1 MNQIA
6 DILKYINIFKGYLG
20 TRMYLVYLFG
30 AIASLF
36 EGIGIIMFLP
46 LFQSF
51 DNASTTSEL
60 ETPSQIDIIVND
72 LIAWLQI
79 ENSMFS
85 ILILI
90 TSIFILKG
98 VLVFIALSYN
108 SFFFSC

>member
-1 MNQIA
+1 
-6 DILKYINIFKGYLG
+6 
-20 TRMYLVYLFG
+20 MYLVYFFG

-51 DNASTTSEL
+51 DNSSITSEL
-60 ETPSQIDIIVND
+60 ETPSQIDIILND

-85 ILILI
+85 ILS
-90 TSIFILKG
+90 SISCCCSLKG
-98 VLVFIALSYN
+98 VLLQSK
-108 SFFFSC
+108 